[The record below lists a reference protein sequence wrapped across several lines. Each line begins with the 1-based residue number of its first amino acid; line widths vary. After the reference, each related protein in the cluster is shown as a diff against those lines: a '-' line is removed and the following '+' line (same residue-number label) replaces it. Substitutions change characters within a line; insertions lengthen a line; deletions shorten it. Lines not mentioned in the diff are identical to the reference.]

1 MEGIMK
7 ICRTLLALAL
17 VIGCL
22 AFSQVLALERNLP
35 GSGCDPGAL
44 SIGPSEV
51 KMPAQVSPKNNT
63 VFTHYPRN
71 VTLRWRSVSG
81 ATLYEV
87 EVDCLDC
94 RQAGKWDSEVGQPW
108 QKASSKVTSHTFTF
122 SGDNQGRWRVRA
134 VKAGRRSDWSP
145 WWTFRFQTGGAAADQ
160 APAPEPAPKTVRTK
174 PVPKTVVTK
183 KLVPKPAVKEAV
195 TIKPAVQTAVAQ
207 VATAPQQFLLD
218 FEDAYMVFQPSSNS
232 IQIITEGMVLSYG
245 GEWDKNQLRPYLY
258 HIKQNVW
265 KGFYWQVNTSRKE
278 VYRVRGGE
286 FGQIGGTRQKLDIIV
301 EVVGG
306 SDNTPP
312 DRFLLRFKRAS
323 LVYVPA
329 SQTMQISAEDNVLSY
344 GTDWDKCQLRPNIYH
359 LKQNV
364 WKGFFWAIDTFKK
377 EALKVT
383 NGEFCQT
390 GGTGRQMIMGVRVI
404 E

>member
-1 MEGIMK
+1 MK
-7 ICRTLLALAL
+7 ISRTLPVLALA
-17 VIGCL
+17 IGCL
-22 AFSQVLALERNLP
+22 AFSQAFALERNLP
-35 GSGCDPGAL
+35 GSECDPGAL
-44 SIGPSEV
+44 STGPSEV
-51 KMPAQVSPKNNT
+51 KVPVQVSPKNNT

-71 VTLRWRSVSG
+71 VTLRWMSVSG

-108 QKASSKVTSHTFTF
+108 QKASAKVTSHTFTF

-145 WWTFRFQTGGAAADQ
+145 WWTFRFQTGGAAEDQ
-160 APAPEPAPKTVRTK
+160 APAPTPKTVQTR
-174 PVPKTVVTK
+174 PVPKTVV
-183 KLVPKPAVKEAV
+183 PKPGIKEPV
-195 TIKPAVQTAVAQ
+195 SIKPAVQAAVAQ
-207 VATAPQQFLLD
+207 VITAPQQFFLD
-218 FEDAYMVFQPSSNS
+218 FEDAYMVFQPSSSS

-245 GEWDKNQLRPYLY
+245 GDWDKNQLRPYLY

-265 KGFYWQVNTSRKE
+265 KDFYWQVNTSRKE

-286 FGQIGGTRQKLDIIV
+286 FGEIGGTSQKLDVVV

-306 SDNTPP
+306 SDTTPP
-312 DRFLLRFKRAS
+312 DRFLLKFKRAS

-329 SQTMQISAEDNVLSY
+329 SQTMQISAEGNVLSY
-344 GTDWDKCQLRPNIYH
+344 GADWDKCQLNPNIYH
-359 LKQNV
+359 LKQNI
-364 WKGFFWAIDTFKK
+364 WKGFYWKIDTFKK

-383 NGEFCQT
+383 EGEFCEP
-390 GGTGRQMIMGVRVI
+390 GGTGRQMKMGVRVI

>member
-1 MEGIMK
+1 MK

-22 AFSQVLALERNLP
+22 AFSQVLALERSLT
-35 GSGCDPGAL
+35 GCECDSRVL
-44 SIGPSEV
+44 SMEPSEV
-51 KMPAQVSPKNNT
+51 KVPVQVSPKNNT

-71 VTLRWRSVSG
+71 VNLRWRSVSG

-87 EVDCLDC
+87 EVDCRDC

-160 APAPEPAPKTVRTK
+160 APAPK
-174 PVPKTVVTK
+174 PVPKTVQAKPAPKTIVTK
-183 KLVPKPAVKEAV
+183 KPVPKPAVKEPAA
-195 TIKPAVQTAVAQ
+195 IKPAVQTAVAQ
-207 VATAPQQFLLD
+207 VATAPKQFFLD
-218 FEDAYMVFQPSSNS
+218 FEDAYMVFQPSSSS

-245 GEWDKNQLRPYLY
+245 RDWDKKQLRPYLY

-286 FGQIGGTRQKLDIIV
+286 FGQMGGTSQRLDIVV

-306 SDNTPP
+306 SATSAP
-312 DRFLLRFKRAS
+312 DRFVLRFKKAN

-329 SQTMQISAEDNVLSY
+329 SQTLQISAENAVLSY
-344 GTDWDKCQLRPNIYH
+344 GADWNKCQLKPNIYH

-364 WKGFFWAIDTFKK
+364 WKGFFWAVDTFKK
-377 EALKVT
+377 EAFKVT
-383 NGEFCQT
+383 DGEFCQP
-390 GGTGRQMIMGVRVI
+390 GGTEKQMKMEVRVI

>member
-1 MEGIMK
+1 MK
-7 ICRTLLALAL
+7 ISRTLAVLAV

-22 AFSQVLALERNLP
+22 AFSQVLALEKDIP
-35 GSGCDPGAL
+35 DGEYDPRVL
-44 SIGPSEV
+44 STEPAEV
-51 KMPAQVSPKNNT
+51 KVPVQVSPQNNT
-63 VFTHYPRN
+63 VFTHYPRK
-71 VTLRWRSVSG
+71 VILHWRSVSG
-81 ATLYEV
+81 ATLYEI
-87 EVDCLDC
+87 EVDCRDC

-145 WWTFRFQTGGAAADQ
+145 WWTFRFQTGGAADQ
-160 APAPEPAPKTVRTK
+160 APAPEPEPKTVQTK
-174 PVPKTVVTK
+174 PVPKTIVPK
-183 KLVPKPAVKEAV
+183 KAVPKPAVKEPV
-195 TIKPAVQTAVAQ
+195 TIAPAVQTAVAQ
-207 VATAPQQFLLD
+207 VITAPKQFFLD
-218 FEDAYMVFQPSSNS
+218 FEDAHLVFQPSSKS

-245 GEWDKNQLRPYLY
+245 GDWDKSQLRPYLY

-265 KGFYWQVNTSRKE
+265 KDFYWQVNTSRKE

-286 FGQIGGTRQKLDIIV
+286 FGEIGGSRQKLDVVV

-306 SDNTPP
+306 SDTAPP
-312 DRFLLRFKRAS
+312 DRFVLKFTKAN

-329 SQTMQISAEDNVLSY
+329 SETMQISAEGNVLSY
-344 GTDWDKCQLRPNIYH
+344 GADWDKCKLKPTIYH
-359 LKQNV
+359 LKQKI
-364 WKGFFWAIDTFKK
+364 WKGFYWEIDTFKK

-383 NGEFCQT
+383 EGEFCQP
-390 GGTGRQMIMGVRVI
+390 GGIGRQMKIEVRVI